1 MAEVEREDDLYAR
14 IEQLETALESRVVIE
29 QAKGM
34 LAARHHIDL
43 QRAFDA
49 LRRAARSNHLVLREL
64 AQRVIAEPATPPE
77 IMRSL
82 YD

>member
-43 QRAFDA
+43 QMAFDA

-64 AQRVIAEPATPPE
+64 AQRVIAEPTTPPE